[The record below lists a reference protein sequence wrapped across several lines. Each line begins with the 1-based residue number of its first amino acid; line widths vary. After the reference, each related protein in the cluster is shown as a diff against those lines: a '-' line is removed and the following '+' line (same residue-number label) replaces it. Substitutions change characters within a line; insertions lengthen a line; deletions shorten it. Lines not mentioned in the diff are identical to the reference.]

1 MALVDVPFLV
11 LQPTHNKQ
19 DFADSKEYRHLLKV
33 LGSYMDHY
41 WEEAQKAELK
51 NVTDFWEKYGYVSNK
66 SILAPPSTE
75 MKFMRQ
81 RAMVVKT
88 TIQVRCI
95 WFVLVCS
102 YRNCLGCLA
111 FAEMHRSLF
120 QPPVFRFLV
129 QCDEC
134 LKWRVLEFSLQSVSK
149 PLPEKWTCSMNNDI
163 KHKTC
168 TGDLHPRIVMAIYAN

>member
-1 MALVDVPFLV
+1 MPGLGVVALVDVPFLV

-51 NVTDFWEKYGYVSNK
+51 NVSDFWEKYGYNATK
-66 SILAPPSTE
+66 SILTPPSTE

-88 TIQVRCI
+88 TIQVRHHNHFPYFRGI
-95 WFVLVCS
+95 TALFS
-102 YRNCLGCLA
+102 II
-111 FAEMHRSLF
+111 RSLLTDC
-120 QPPVFRFLV
+120 FLP
-129 QCDEC
+129 CY
-134 LKWRVLEFSLQSVSK
+134 SSVTS
-149 PLPEKWTCSMNNDI
+149 
-163 KHKTC
+163 
-168 TGDLHPRIVMAIYAN
+168 A

>member
-51 NVTDFWEKYGYVSNK
+51 NVTDFWEKYGYVSSK

-88 TIQVRCI
+88 TIQVR
-95 WFVLVCS
+95 VLTHSGFSGHLRGITPVTQ
-102 YRNCLGCLA
+102 L
-111 FAEMHRSLF
+111 SL
-120 QPPVFRFLV
+120 LIY
-129 QCDEC
+129 
-134 LKWRVLEFSLQSVSK
+134 LEIA
-149 PLPEKWTCSMNNDI
+149 PLPEQLEK
-163 KHKTC
+163 K
-168 TGDLHPRIVMAIYAN
+168 